1 MGIKKGPQRNSTA
14 AERGKLD
21 VISKKG
27 EEIME
32 LRLRGGKISAAA
44 AEAERKGG
52 RKENKKLLRTNFI
65 ARPYFSTE
73 RERERESKSE
83 VGQGPVRPAT
93 AALCVRP

>member
-32 LRLRGGKISAAA
+32 LRLRGGKISAA
-44 AEAERKGG
+44 EAERKGG

-65 ARPYFSTE
+65 ATSKTIFFH
-73 RERERESKSE
+73 RESE
-83 VGQGPVRPAT
+83 VGQEPIRRPYVFDLERT
-93 AALCVRP
+93 

>member
-44 AEAERKGG
+44 AAEAERKGG

-73 RERERESKSE
+73 RARWGKSPYGGLMYSTLKERSIAQRD
-83 VGQGPVRPAT
+83 
-93 AALCVRP
+93 